1 MHGDLWYI
9 ELAVLRFVLNEA
21 GCCPVGTP
29 AGVWACA
36 TIKWGGGIQVYA
48 QLLGTEQLPWEGDR
62 MTSGNWKKLG
72 IFRHHVLKLLDRDPA
87 KRMTMQQ
94 FAVACDS
101 IFDSRSLTAR
111 HRAFVTTK

>member
-1 MHGDLWYI
+1 MH
-9 ELAVLRFVLNEA
+9 VLCDVL
-21 GCCPVGTP
+21 
-29 AGVWACA
+29 CA
-36 TIKWGGGIQVYA
+36 PLKRRTGLQVYA
-48 QLLGTEQLPWEGDR
+48 QLLGKEQLPWEGDR

-72 IFRHHVLKLLDRDPA
+72 IFRHHVLKLLERDPP